1 MDAGDRGELRGD
13 GFLSGM
19 TLYENTTTIA
29 ADYTISSNANAM
41 NAGPVTVADGV
52 TVTVPVGSV
61 WTVV

>member
-1 MDAGDRGELRGD
+1 MPVTISGD

-19 TLYENTTTIA
+19 TLYENTTVIA
-29 ADYTISSNANAM
+29 ADYTISSGANAM
-41 NAGPVTVADGV
+41 NAGPVTVSDGV